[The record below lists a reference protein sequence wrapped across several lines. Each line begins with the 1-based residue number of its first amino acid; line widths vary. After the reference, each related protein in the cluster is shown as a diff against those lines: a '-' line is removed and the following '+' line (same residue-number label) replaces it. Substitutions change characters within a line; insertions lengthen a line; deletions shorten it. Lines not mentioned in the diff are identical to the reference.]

1 MTARN
6 IALYLLFVPA
16 AVLAGEPLTLD
27 QTIERL
33 LTQTTKGQI
42 VNGQREVSQA
52 RFNAQ
57 KIGYYLPEISLNTT
71 LPAYRQSQDYD
82 TYFGF
87 PDPLLFKRTNVS
99 GDGNI
104 RLRQKII
111 TGGEL
116 TLETQLSLRND
127 EYPSAIFGED
137 TREIAGFQTA
147 TDKRRLGNL
156 YIQFNQPLFQTSPS
170 RSAYFISR
178 DDLRKAEIDCRV
190 SRADLKREGI
200 TAFFDLLAAEVDRE
214 TAQNAGDLA
223 AFTAR
228 WDSAKFTDSV
238 ITEETWIMSKSKR
251 LEKQL
256 AMFDASAAYEAK
268 ANDFNHLLNLPPES
282 QVMLQVSPAPPPPD
296 PQRSSRLLANADK
309 SAETQLAAIKLAMA
323 ERELDKVR
331 SSYGLNGTLSASYA
345 IGRGTVT
352 QSKPLAE
359 VEDKIKTKDWRV
371 SLDLSYPIWDG
382 GAGGASVHSQELA
395 YESTRLEYQ
404 AAQRNAQNKMT
415 ILLKRLEITYAKLS
429 LLQQE
434 LTLAEKKLRDAEG
447 RYQQGFL
454 SDGALLE
461 NRIYYLD
468 AKKKSLTTLK
478 EYLLDLTDLEKTE
491 LPE

>member
-1 MTARN
+1 MTGRN
-6 IALYLLFVPA
+6 IALYLLLVPA
-16 AVLAGEPLTLD
+16 AIAAGEPMTLD
-27 QTIERL
+27 QTLERL

-57 KIGYYLPEISLNTT
+57 KIGYYLPEISLNST
-71 LPAYRQSQDYD
+71 LPTYRQSQDYNI
-82 TYFGF
+82 YPGF
-87 PDPLLFKRTNVS
+87 PDPLLFRSTNVS

-116 TLETQLSLRND
+116 TLETQISLRND
-127 EYPSAIFGED
+127 EYPSAVYSPD
-137 TREIAGFQTA
+137 SREIAGFQTA

-156 YIQFNQPLFQTSPS
+156 YVQFSQPLFQSSPS
-170 RSAYFISR
+170 RSAYYVSR
-178 DDLRKAEIDCRV
+178 DDLRKADIDWQV

-200 TAFFDLLAAEVDRE
+200 TAFFDLLTADVNRE
-214 TAQNAGDLA
+214 AAQNAGDLA
-223 AFTAR
+223 AFTAK

-238 ITEETWIMSKSKR
+238 ITEETWIISKSKR

-268 ANDFNHLLNLPPES
+268 INDFKHLLDLSPES
-282 QVMLQVSPAPPPPD
+282 QVTLQVPPAPPSPD
-296 PQRSSRLLANADK
+296 AQRSSRLLANADQ

-331 SSYGLNGTLSASYA
+331 GSYGLNGTLSASYA

-359 VEDKIKTKDWRV
+359 VEDKINTKDWRV
-371 SLDLSYPIWDG
+371 ALDLSYPIWDG
-382 GAGGASVHSQELA
+382 GAGGANVHSQELA
-395 YESTRLEYQ
+395 YESARLEHQ

-415 ILLKRLEITYAKLS
+415 ILLKRLEITFAKLS
-429 LLQQE
+429 LLEQE
-434 LTLAEKKLRDAEG
+434 LNLAEKKLRDAEG

-468 AKKKSLTTLK
+468 AKTKSLTTLK

-491 LPE
+491 PPE